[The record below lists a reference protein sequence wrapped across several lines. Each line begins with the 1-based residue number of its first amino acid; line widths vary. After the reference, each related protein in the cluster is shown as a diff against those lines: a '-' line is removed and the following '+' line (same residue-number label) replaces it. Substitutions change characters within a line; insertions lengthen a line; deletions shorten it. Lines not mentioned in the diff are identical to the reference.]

1 MLLAC
6 AETPPLKMTSSC
18 HDDSSTEQLPAA
30 ADDPTVSLFLH
41 FIPKKLVWTTAEL
54 TQKPAAGRYQG
65 GDIHTGRRHC
75 HADAGHDCHRLCPA
89 VHCKLNT

>member
-18 HDDSSTEQLPAA
+18 YNDSSTEQLPAA

-41 FIPKKLVWTTAEL
+41 RIPEKLVWRT
-54 TQKPAAGRYQG
+54 
-65 GDIHTGRRHC
+65 
-75 HADAGHDCHRLCPA
+75 
-89 VHCKLNT
+89 